1 MTVGELI
8 AKLQALPQADLV
20 VFKAV
25 DSEHL
30 FEIEDAGEHEIDRF
44 EALENST
51 FVGAK
56 GLRVCRLFGE

>member
-30 FEIEDAGEHEIDRF
+30 FEIE
-44 EALENST
+44 AL
-51 FVGAK
+51 
-56 GLRVCRLFGE
+56 R